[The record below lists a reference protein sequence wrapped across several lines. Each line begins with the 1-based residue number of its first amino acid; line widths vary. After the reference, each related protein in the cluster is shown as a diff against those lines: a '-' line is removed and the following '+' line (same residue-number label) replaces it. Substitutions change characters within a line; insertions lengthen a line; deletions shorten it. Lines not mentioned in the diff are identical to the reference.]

1 MEPRK
6 KDVMDYAIPIIGIIV
21 AMFLSLHMAIS
32 YEAVKD
38 NPVNHD
44 YENEQGEIVENRTFN
59 YGAFFS
65 NLGER
70 ITERPNDIHWVDSTP
85 KFLLGA
91 GFVCLIAIGY
101 MVTST
106 KKFINGK
113 EYGTSEWG
121 SPKQIAH
128 LHSSAIK
135 KAELK
140 KAKKNKKKRKEIEEK
155 YKSADII
162 FTQTEKICMYNFEL
176 NNNTMIIGGSGSG
189 KTRGYVLPNI
199 LQCNKGKYSPSLV
212 ITDPKGEILMKVGKY
227 LTDCG
232 YEIRVLN
239 LKEQN
244 RSFCFNPFK
253 YILEE
258 KYEESISSLVSCIM
272 DSKGDNKEQKSNDPF
287 WEDMAKILLKAVFY
301 AVYEGFPMEERN
313 MPTVMELFRWF
324 EVSDEDNR
332 DTKLDKFFEVFGD
345 KYGTYQ
351 LANTIR
357 DFYIKFFNDNAKMV
371 KDYRLSPQYPM
382 DIKEMG
388 EFLYVPIGGSDD
400 SCSSILKY
408 EDEIVSLM
416 QLMEQEEI
424 VNDEIQ
430 RRSMEVREAIHNY
443 IDERQSNYAN
453 SVKPIG
459 VVLYQKYGD
468 VNTNPAL
475 RNWEDF
481 RTKCKGRTAQS
492 VTSTA
497 LAKLAPFDE
506 EQIRRIFSKDEME
519 LDLVGERKTA
529 LFIVLPP
536 TGKTYNF
543 IANVLYTQ
551 LFEQLEY
558 CATVK
563 HNQQLPVPVRFILDE
578 FYNTGRIP
586 NFENILSYA
595 RSFGIGISII
605 LQSLDQIKEMYEKSW
620 GTVLDNCSTF
630 LYLGGIRHYDT
641 LKYISDLLGKGTFDK
656 KTYSRTKGRQSS
668 SSTSYDKIGRELL
681 DPSEIQRM
689 NKKKCLLFVSGY
701 NPYISQKFNYKTHKN
716 YKYTSD
722 SNKKNIFY
730 YQLPKSVEEDN
741 KLPHREEVATKVE
754 ISTFTPKRERTA
766 SITVNTNQDEI
777 LKMLQDNILGLDF
790 DSGEEVALS
799 SNESEEL
806 ELLQQILFEEEAEEE
821 KAREIRKKFTT
832 PVEVKTDVQS
842 IAKIVTELVD
852 NKDTVDLD
860 TPVELGESAED
871 IEIDDSIEFNDDTVV
886 DMDSVEMAIDDL
898 TNDMIDSGFLDEL
911 DSIDLGSLE
920 TGEVNEI
927 ETAETA

>member
-1 MEPRK
+1 MEPKK
-6 KDVMDYAIPIIGIIV
+6 KDIMDYAIPIIGVIV
-21 AMFLSLHMAIS
+21 AIFLSLHMAIS
-32 YEAVKD
+32 YEVVKD

-59 YGAFFS
+59 YGAFFVD
-65 NLGER
+65 LGKR
-70 ITERPNDIHWVDSTP
+70 ISETPSDIKWVKSTP

-91 GFVCLIAIGY
+91 GFICLIIIGY
-101 MVTST
+101 MATSS

-113 EYGTSEWG
+113 EYGTSEWAG
-121 SPKQIAH
+121 PKQIEH
-128 LHSSAIK
+128 LLSKSIK

-140 KAKKNKKKRKEIEEK
+140 KARGNKKKQEEIKEK
-155 YKSADII
+155 YKSSDII
-162 FTQTEKICMYNFEL
+162 FTQTEKICMYNYEL

-199 LQCNKGKYSPSLV
+199 LQCNDSKYSPSLV

-258 KYEESISSLVSCIM
+258 KYEENISTLVNNIM
-272 DSKGDNKEQKSNDPF
+272 NSKGDNKEQKSNDPF
-287 WEDMAKILLKAVFY
+287 WEDMAKILLKAIFY
-301 AVYEGFPMEERN
+301 AVYEGFPMEQRN
-313 MPTVMELFRWF
+313 MSTVMEMFRWF
-324 EVSDEDNR
+324 EVSEDDNR
-332 DTKLDKFFEVFGD
+332 NTQLDKFFEVFGD
-345 KYGTYQ
+345 KYGTYAV
-351 LANTIR
+351 ANKIQE
-357 DFYIKFFNDNAKMV
+357 FYMKFFNENAKLV
-371 KDYRLSPQYPM
+371 KDYKLSPQYPL
-382 DIKEMG
+382 DIEEMKEFM
-388 EFLYVPIGGSDD
+388 YIPICGSDN
-400 SCSSILKY
+400 SCDSILKY
-408 EDEIVSLM
+408 ENEIISFMQILEDEGVM
-416 QLMEQEEI
+416 
-424 VNDEIQ
+424 NDEIQ
-430 RRSMEVREAIHNY
+430 KLSIEVRKIIHKY
-443 IDERQSNYAN
+443 IDDRQSDYAN
-453 SVKPIG
+453 SSKPIG
-459 VVLYQKYGD
+459 VSIYEKYGD

-481 RTKCKGRTAQS
+481 RTKCKGKTAQS
-492 VTSTA
+492 VTATA
-497 LAKLAPFDE
+497 LAKLSPFDE

-529 LFIVLPP
+529 LFIILPP

-630 LYLGGIRHYDT
+630 LYLGGIRHFDT

-656 KTYSRTKGRQSS
+656 KTYSRTKGKQSS
-668 SSTSYDKIGRELL
+668 SSTSYDKLGRELL

-689 NKKKCLLFVSGY
+689 SKKKCLLFVSGY
-701 NPYISQKFNYKTHKN
+701 NPYMSQKFNYVTHKN

-722 SNKKNIFY
+722 ANKKNIFY
-730 YQLPKSVEEDN
+730 YELPKDDKKEYPHGED
-741 KLPHREEVATKVE
+741 ETKT
-754 ISTFTPKRERTA
+754 STSTVNFSKRENTPL
-766 SITVNTNQDEI
+766 ITVNTNQEEV
-777 LKMLQDNILGLDF
+777 LKILQDNILGLDF
-790 DSGEEVALS
+790 DSGEEVVIS
-799 SNESEEL
+799 SDESEEL
-806 ELLQQILFEEEAEEE
+806 ELVQQILFEEKAEEE
-821 KAREIRKKFTT
+821 KAREIIRKIT
-832 PVEVKTDVQS
+832 PPIETKIDAKSVAEIVEEFVGNK
-842 IAKIVTELVD
+842 ENVD
-852 NKDTVDLD
+852 ID
-860 TPVELGESAED
+860 TPIELGEES
-871 IEIDDSIEFNDDTVV
+871 IEEDDSFEYENDAII
-886 DMDSVEMAIDDL
+886 DMDNVELAIGDL
-898 TNDMIDSGFLDEL
+898 TNDMIDSGFLENL
-911 DSIDLGSLE
+911 ENIDLNSLE
-920 TGEVNEI
+920 NGEKNEI
-927 ETAETA
+927 EEEEATA